1 MLKPGWISWEGML
14 APHMRRTRQPSPCEA
29 WIGQMT
35 MISSGFRIVTWFWA
49 MQCRSFHHHQDGREV
64 ETVGGVIS
72 GPPDYCVITRSIGH
86 WCLLQQHK
94 HDEISQT
101 RTLGV
106 WICSL
111 MWYCICLFV
120 GCKNCASILKMYITL
135 NNRKPEKSAR
145 LGPSWRCNCRPVWHT
160 CAANINIHIPTFK
173 LFLKKFN
180 LNGFWYQLLS
190 SHFSLKQCAAETST
204 LQFLFV

>member
-1 MLKPGWISWEGML
+1 MSFL
-14 APHMRRTRQPSPCEA
+14 PSPP
-29 WIGQMT
+29 
-35 MISSGFRIVTWFWA
+35 
-49 MQCRSFHHHQDGREV
+49 GRERGRNCWWRNIRSTWLLLYNQGQLV
-64 ETVGGVIS
+64 IGV
-72 GPPDYCVITRSIGH
+72 YCNNINMMRSRKQGR
-86 WCLLQQHK
+86 W
-94 HDEISQT
+94 
-101 RTLGV
+101 GMWV
-106 WICSL
+106 CSL

-180 LNGFWYQLLS
+180 LSGFLYQLLS